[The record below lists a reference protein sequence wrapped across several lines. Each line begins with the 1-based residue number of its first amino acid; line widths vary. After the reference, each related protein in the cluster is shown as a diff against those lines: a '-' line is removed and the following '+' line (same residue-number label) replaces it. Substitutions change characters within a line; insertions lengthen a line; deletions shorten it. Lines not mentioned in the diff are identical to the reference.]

1 MFCKKYFMNAN
12 CAVLSLYIILSSFL
26 SVEMSS
32 PSASR
37 SAISAGV
44 TRSLS
49 LPVRCSVVASL
60 PWLPPGPPPLSRPGS
75 HPPLPH
81 LLLLSHPAHVR
92 GGGVS
97 RGSGPRTRSPGAPLV
112 LCPSLREVTTNQAP
126 ILGTPVTETRALVR
140 DNQILLAQ
148 SEITPHTKW
157 PDQDT
162 QHIQTFYPFTAGC
175 KVFLTKVTKLS
186 PGGGEFLRVLV
197 RPKLDTELWAS

>member
-1 MFCKKYFMNAN
+1 MQIVQFVTLYNTLVISLFGNVLAIG
-12 CAVLSLYIILSSFL
+12 LSLGNLGWSDPEPLAACAMLSGRL
-26 SVEMSS
+26 
-32 PSASR
+32 
-37 SAISAGV
+37 
-44 TRSLS
+44 TSLIA
-49 LPVRCSVVASL
+49 PGA
-60 PWLPPGPPPLSRPGS
+60 PAPLPPGFPPSPPPPAAAFTPG
-75 HPPLPH
+75 PCQ
-81 LLLLSHPAHVR
+81 

-140 DNQILLAQ
+140 DNQILLAP

-197 RPKLDTELWAS
+197 RPKLDTEL